1 MNPGKHLT
9 KAAVTAILA
18 VSLPLLAACGG
29 SGSAAS
35 HSASPGPPS
44 PASIA
49 ARLGCQVSGPDS
61 DAQDAYDTVAYDLLS
76 AQGNPSSLCSPG
88 SGDAKDVIT
97 FASQAKETD
106 WLHQN
111 DLANSGPLANGFVGL
126 IVGNLWIVTSGSGV
140 VGLYDLES
148 RLAPIGGRE
157 SNSF

>member
-1 MNPGKHLT
+1 MNSGQHLT
-9 KAAVTAILA
+9 KAAITTILA

-29 SGSAAS
+29 SGPA
-35 HSASPGPPS
+35 HSTSSPGPPS

-61 DAQDAYDTVAYDLLS
+61 DAQDAYDTVAYDSLS

-88 SGDAKDVIT
+88 SGDAEDVIT

-126 IVGNLWIVTSGSGV
+126 IVGNLWIVTSGSGI
-140 VGLYDLES
+140 VGLADLEK
-148 RLAPIGGRE
+148 RLGPIGGRE
-157 SNSF
+157 SESF